1 MCIIVGAPDE
11 LRKGLEDFLSEDPD
25 SLNFT
30 NPFVMH
36 VPLIDQVIKMYDTSV
51 WSVRDLVRTVEKV
64 SF

>member
-11 LRKGLEDFLSEDPD
+11 LRKCLEGFLLENPD

-51 WSVRDLVRTVEKV
+51 WLVRDLVRMIEKV